1 MSIRKRPHWWGISF
15 GQGLTGSQ
23 GATAAEA
30 CRKSSAYRQ
39 KTPRLQT
46 CLKCLKTGKKASES
60 EHWARGRAL
69 RDMVRRK
76 LGGGVAGRSRGT
88 LQIRVRTLD
97 FACERKTCIRE
108 VRIGRGLYL
117 HFKRILFLFFPLPK
131 SLSLQSLHLPYLYQN
146 LGKVEKLLH
155 SLVWYPDGV
164 KHLHLWGVIG

>member
-1 MSIRKRPHWWGISF
+1 MRYLIWAGTYRKPRSHCCGGLQEEFRVQTEDTKITNVLEMFENWQE
-15 GQGLTGSQ
+15 GQWVWALSMG
-23 GATAAEA
+23 
-30 CRKSSAYRQ
+30 KSSERYGQ
-39 KTPRLQT
+39 KEA
-46 CLKCLKTGKKASES
+46 G
-60 EHWARGRAL
+60 RGL
-69 RDMVRRK
+69 
-76 LGGGVAGRSRGT
+76 AGRSCGT

-97 FACERKTCIRE
+97 FTCERKTCVRE

-146 LGKVEKLLH
+146 LGKVENLLH